1 MKVMH
6 NPNSNLWKFTRSYK
20 FGLEALFFWIWRS
33 VIFMLEEV
41 FFWRLRFFMCLSWSL
56 VHLVARGSIYL
67 KILWYILIDNLYF
80 QIAIYLDSRYSSIAA
95 DTLQYW
101 YTDCVTIRHLSMWGS
116 SDATESVILVHRDGR
131 GMVEGRQGVV
141 EGGRG
146 R

>member
-1 MKVMH
+1 MH

-20 FGLEALFFWIWRS
+20 FGLEALFFLDME
-33 VIFMLEEV
+33 IFYAYV
-41 FFWRLRFFMCLSWSL
+41 GRGFFWRLRFFICLSWSL

-116 SDATESVILVHRDGR
+116 SDATESVILVHRVGR

>member
-1 MKVMH
+1 MH
-6 NPNSNLWKFTRSYK
+6 NPNSILWKFTRSYK
-20 FGLEALFFWIWRS
+20 FGLEALFFLDTEICYFYVGRG
-33 VIFMLEEV
+33 
-41 FFWRLRFFMCLSWSL
+41 FFGGYAFFMCLSWSL